1 MDKAFQQFDD
11 IDDDATLLLQAA
23 VLMQKA
29 IDLLDLAGEL
39 RAAVHLQHAID
50 TLGTRLP
57 TVGQP
62 H

>member
-1 MDKAFQQFDD
+1 MDKALKQFDD
-11 IDDDATLLLQAA
+11 NDDDTTLLLQAA
-23 VLMQKA
+23 MLMQKA

-50 TLGTRLP
+50 TLAMRLP
-57 TVGQP
+57 AVGQP

>member
-11 IDDDATLLLQAA
+11 NDDDATLLLQAA

-29 IDLLDLAGEL
+29 IDLLDLAGEV
-39 RAAVHLQHAID
+39 RSAVHLQHAID
-50 TLGTRLP
+50 TLSMRLP
-57 TVGQP
+57 ANGQP